1 MKKNTLQSGFT
12 LVELMVS
19 ISIFTIVVVA
29 VIGSV
34 YTANASARKVQATE
48 TVLNNVNFA
57 MGAMVR
63 TIRTGTIISCSDA
76 INLPVDT
83 SGEDNC
89 NVTDRTSGSI
99 VVRNT
104 LGRESYVKYYWDS
117 DTDSIKKTELFI
129 TNGVV
134 ASQWSEPVAL
144 TAPSVSVTKSR
155 FNFIGLDI
163 ANEYQ
168 RGVSIVISGFAKT
181 DKDSTPFSVQT
192 FVSQRNF
199 Q

>member
-1 MKKNTLQSGFT
+1 MKKHTIQSGFT

-83 SGEDNC
+83 TGEDNC
-89 NVTDRTSGSI
+89 NATDSTSGSI

-117 DTDSIKKTELFI
+117 DTDSIKKSELFI

-144 TAPSVSVTKSR
+144 TAPSVSVTGSR

-163 ANEYQ
+163 TNEYQ

-181 DKDSTPFSVQT
+181 DKNSTPFSMQT